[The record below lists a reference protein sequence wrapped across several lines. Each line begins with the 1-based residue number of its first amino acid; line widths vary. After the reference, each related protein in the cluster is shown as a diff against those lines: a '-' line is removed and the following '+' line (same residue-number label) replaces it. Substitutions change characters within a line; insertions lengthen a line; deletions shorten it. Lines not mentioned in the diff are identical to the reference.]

1 MQEDVLKDISN
12 KMDIIVK
19 LLANQ
24 VISERNVTDSTFF
37 LSSLGLSSKDI
48 SKLLNTKQNVV
59 AARLS
64 NAKKRSV
71 K

>member
-19 LLANQ
+19 LLVNQ
-24 VISERNVTDSTFF
+24 VISEKNGTDSTVF
-37 LSSLGLSSKDI
+37 LSSLGLSNKEI
-48 SKLLNTKQNVV
+48 SKLLNVEQNVV

-64 NAKKRSV
+64 NAKKRGV